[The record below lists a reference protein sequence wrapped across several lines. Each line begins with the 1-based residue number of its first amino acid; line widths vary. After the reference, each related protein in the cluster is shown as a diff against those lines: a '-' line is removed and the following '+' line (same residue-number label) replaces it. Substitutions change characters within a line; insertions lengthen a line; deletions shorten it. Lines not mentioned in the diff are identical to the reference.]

1 MALPAFLHFAPVPV
15 RDRHDGWTRRRQRL
29 FILRL
34 ACGDGPAEAAR
45 VVGCSRQSAYALR
58 RRPDAKAFAAAW
70 DAAQRFTQDA
80 RRAGRSLPSRESG
93 IDVIFVPRFYRGKL
107 VGYVQ
112 REDLRS
118 AMRTLSR
125 LDRLSHVALDDEG
138 FDFDALVEQAA
149 AGAEIDKADGIFV

>member
-1 MALPAFLHFAPVPV
+1 MALPGFIHFAPVPV
-15 RDRHDGWTRRRQRL
+15 RGRHNGWTPRRQQL

-45 VVGCSRQSAYALR
+45 VAGCSRQSVYALR
-58 RRPDAKAFAAAW
+58 RRQDAQGFAAAW
-70 DAAQRFTQDA
+70 DAAQDFAQRA
-80 RRAGRSLPSRESG
+80 RRAGRALPPSQDG
-93 IDVIFVPRFYRGKL
+93 IDTILVPRFYRGKL

-125 LDRLSHVALDDEG
+125 LDRMSHVVRDSRG
-138 FDFDALVEQAA
+138 FDFDELVEQACA
-149 AGAEIDKADGIFV
+149 SVEIDKADGISV